1 MTIRV
6 ILNYVKRLFG
16 IDEDNTTIDEQFTNL
31 LSKDLDKGITSDN
44 LIQHSVNLY
53 ESLLNTYSKSNTK
66 HR

>member
-53 ESLLNTYSKSNTK
+53 GSLLNAYSKSNTK

>member
-16 IDEDNTTIDEQFTNL
+16 IDEDNTTIDKQFTDL

-53 ESLLNTYSKSNTK
+53 GSLLNTYSKSNTK